1 MTIALIGRENAIR
14 AQARVALVSKQDL
27 AGMADAIVRG
37 GNDAVACE
45 SWDEFTAESGE
56 HAFDLVLCDEASA
69 DDMPSDIQTPVIRV
83 HDESDVSEQL
93 MEPLFALAMQLSSQV
108 AQVKELESV
117 VEGIRTGSALVGKTP
132 ALRRLQSAI
141 ARAADCDATV
151 LVEGAAGS
159 GKSLAAR
166 SIHLKSRR
174 CTESLVVHECAS
186 LTADGL
192 QSAIKD
198 CAETTLVLESVD
210 QLPAAAQQVLV
221 KHLKER
227 STRRA
232 PSMVRLIAT
241 TSAHIPE
248 LVARGT
254 FREDLFYRLH
264 AFPVVVP
271 SLAERADDVLA
282 IADAILDAGVPV
294 SGRNHQGFTPAARML
309 LESMQWPG
317 NVAQLEATVRRGQVL
332 AGGAPID
339 REHLMAPGQAG
350 AQQMAPALASSNA
363 PAEELELTEDSIRP
377 FEEEEK
383 LLLGRALQAT
393 KGNVRRAA
401 QLLGIGR
408 ATLYRK
414 IQQYHLR
421 LH

>member
-1 MTIALIGRENAIR
+1 
-14 AQARVALVSKQDL
+14 
-27 AGMADAIVRG
+27 
-37 GNDAVACE
+37 
-45 SWDEFTAESGE
+45 
-56 HAFDLVLCDEASA
+56 
-69 DDMPSDIQTPVIRV
+69 MPSDLTAPVIRV
-83 HDESDVSEQL
+83 QDEADLPENV
-93 MEPLFALAMQLSSQV
+93 MAPVFALATELAAQV
-108 AQVKELESV
+108 ARVDELEGIV
-117 VEGIRTGSALVGKTP
+117 DGIRSGSALVGNTP
-132 ALRRLQSAI
+132 AIRRLHSAI

-151 LVEGAAGS
+151 LVEGPAGS

-174 CTESLVVHECAS
+174 CDQSLVAVECAE
-186 LTADGL
+186 LTADSL
-192 QSAIKD
+192 QQAIKD
-198 CAETTLVLESVD
+198 CDETTLVLESVD
-210 QLPAAAQQVLV
+210 QLPTAAQQVLV

-227 STRRA
+227 SSSRA
-232 PSMVRLIAT
+232 PSIVRLIAT

-248 LVARGT
+248 LVARGN

-271 SLAERADDVLA
+271 GLAERADDVLA

-294 SGRNHQGFTPAARML
+294 SGRNHQGFTPAARVL

-332 AGGAPID
+332 AGGGAID
-339 REHLMAPGQAG
+339 REHLMAPSQAG
-350 AQQMAPALASSNA
+350 AQQMAPALASAGA